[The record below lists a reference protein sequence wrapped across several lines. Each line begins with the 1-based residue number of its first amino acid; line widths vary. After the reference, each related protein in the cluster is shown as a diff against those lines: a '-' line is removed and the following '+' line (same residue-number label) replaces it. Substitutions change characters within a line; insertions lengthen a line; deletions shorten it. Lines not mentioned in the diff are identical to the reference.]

1 MVANLAALETV
12 QALMAEQRPASVDE
26 QQILA
31 AWSSWGAQGL
41 SQMFD
46 EDRPEYTT
54 QRDQLRGLVTPAEY
68 DAARRTTVN
77 AHYTDPAYVQAMWT
91 AVEALGFTGG
101 RVLEP
106 GCGSGTFIGAA
117 PASAQMTGIE
127 LDPVTAQIAA
137 HLYPHATI
145 RAESFAT
152 TRLPDGW
159 FDLTIGNVPF
169 ADVTLH
175 DPGHNQRKMS
185 IHNHFIYKSLA
196 LTRPGGMVA
205 VLTSRYTLDGQDQTA
220 RRAFHDLGDLV
231 GAVRLPNGAHQ
242 RTAGTDAVTDLVIFR
257 RREADHDVAE
267 DPAWLHT
274 REITLTGPD
283 GDRTGRVNRY
293 FDDHPDRV
301 LGDLSLRLGQYATVS
316 VHVDSDADRTTI
328 AAALTEQLRSIAAD
342 AARDQLQWSPSTE
355 PVPDA
360 QVRFALP
367 TEMDG
372 HLTAHPDGSFTV
384 VEAGVHVAQQIPKT
398 QAAEVRRLLEL
409 RDLATQLVNS
419 EATEATDVDV
429 EGLRDRLADRWRAY
443 VDTYGP
449 VNRVKVSESVRVSD
463 GEETVLHVRTLPPAV
478 RLVMRTDPYGP
489 LVAALEVFDEKTQT
503 ASAAALLKARQV
515 VTRPTRDHADDPA
528 DALAIVLDRTGRV
541 DVDQIAD
548 LLNTSPARAVAALGD
563 HVFEIP
569 HADDEPA
576 TWVPAAEYLSGNVR
590 AKLEQAQAADLGHP
604 GRWAAH
610 TAALEAVIPPDL
622 MAGDVTARV
631 GAVWIPDTDH
641 QDFLRAILDDQR
653 AVVRNIAANVWAVDG
668 STWST
673 AAKNTW
679 GTQAV
684 PAPRLFEKML
694 SQAPITVYDTLHDG
708 RQVVNATETEAAQAK
723 ASEIQER
730 FSSWVWEDPE
740 RAQRLLRDYNRRFNA
755 VRLRDYTDEGARLT
769 LPGLAAGFVPMSH
782 QRAAVARMINEK
794 SVGLFHEVGAGKTA
808 EMVIGATELKRLGLV
823 QKPLLVVPDHMLEQ
837 VTREWL
843 QLYPQAR
850 LLAASSDDLPKER
863 RRAFV
868 ARAATNDWDAIVFT
882 RGAFLTLPVT
892 NQTTAAYMDSELS
905 LLREQIAAAQESATS
920 SVAKSVKRIEKDVM
934 RRAEKLKSL
943 LDKPT
948 DPGIS
953 FEATG
958 IDYLIVDELH
968 DFKNL
973 NVVSNIQGAA
983 ITGSKRA
990 TDLHMKVEYLR
1001 GRHGDRVMTG
1011 ATATPIAN
1019 SITEMFV
1026 MQRYLDPETMAAAG
1040 IHHFDQWAATFGE
1053 VVTSMEINITG
1064 TGFRPKSRFAKF
1076 TNVPELLGMFHRFGD
1091 VMTAEDL
1098 NLPTPAIAARSSDGQ
1113 RLPEILT
1120 VPQSPQLAQYIR
1132 ELDERVDKIRGRG
1145 VQPGEDN
1152 MLRVSTHGRLAALD
1166 LRLVLPDSITSM
1178 IDPAHTKVW
1187 AAADRIAEVWAA
1199 NKDRVYLDPASG
1211 EPSPIRGAFQLVFC
1225 DLSTPQPGQWN
1236 VYEGLRDAL
1245 YDRGLPPGS
1254 VRFVHEARN
1263 DAEKGRLF
1271 AECRSGHIA
1280 VLIGS
1285 TGKMGVGTNVQNR
1298 AIHLLDMDAPWRPA
1312 DVIQRHGRIIRQLNQ
1327 NPEVQLTQVLT
1338 EGSFDA
1344 IMWQTL
1350 ERKAAFIDQ
1359 IMSGRVKGREVEDI
1373 GGGET
1378 VLSFAEFKAIS
1389 SGNPLLLELANADRD
1404 VQRYQRLRTAWD
1416 RNESSMQ
1423 QTIRTTQTAVPRLH
1437 ARIAALTAAAE
1448 RLVPTRGDQFQMTI
1462 HGHTHSTRADAA
1474 AAFERYIYRA
1484 ASNGYLSPRE
1494 PGPFG
1499 EIAGQPLSY
1508 SQNPR
1513 TGITVHFDGLDLAV
1527 TDQVN
1532 DVFKPKL
1539 GFLQR
1544 LEHAAAG
1551 IPEQIHLAHAEIR
1564 DRERNSD
1571 QARANLGK
1579 PFRHAD
1585 ALAEALTRQAR
1596 IEAQV
1601 NATTNP
1607 TPLQATISQNLAAAA
1622 TALASPPRPAAS
1634 DPAPTPAARTQGP
1647 RLT

>member
-1 MVANLAALETV
+1 MTANLAALDTV
-12 QALMAEQRPASVDE
+12 QTLMAERRPASPAE

-46 EDRPEYTT
+46 EDRPEYQA
-54 QRDQLRGLVTPAEY
+54 QREQLRSLLTPAEY

-106 GCGSGTFIGAA
+106 GCGSGTFIGSA
-117 PASAQMTGIE
+117 PAAAQMTGVE

-137 HLYPHATI
+137 HLYPQASI

-175 DPGHNQRKMS
+175 DPGHNHRKLS
-185 IHNHFIYKSLA
+185 IHNHFVYKSLA

-205 VLTSRYTLDGQDQTA
+205 VLTSRYTLDGQDETA

-257 RREADHDVAE
+257 RREADRPPAE
-267 DPAWLHT
+267 DPAWIHT
-274 REITLTGPD
+274 RELTLTGPD
-283 GDRTGRVNRY
+283 GEQTARLNRY
-293 FDDHPDRV
+293 FDDHPERV
-301 LGDLSLRLGQYATVS
+301 LGDLSLRVGQYASVS
-316 VHVDSDADRTTI
+316 LHVDSNADRTTI
-328 AAALTEQLRSIAAD
+328 VATLAEQLRGIVDD
-342 AARDQLQWSPSTE
+342 ATRDQLLWSPSVE
-355 PVPDA
+355 SVPDA
-360 QVRFALP
+360 TVRFALP

-384 VEAGVHVAQQIPKT
+384 VEAGVHVPQQVPRT
-398 QAAEVRRLLEL
+398 QATEVRRLLEL
-409 RDLATQLVNS
+409 RDMATQLVNS
-419 EATEATDVDV
+419 EASEQTAIDVD
-429 EGLRDRLADRWRAY
+429 GLRHRLADRWQAY

-449 VNRVKVSESVRVSD
+449 INRVKVTESVRVAD
-463 GEETVLHVRTLPPAV
+463 GEETVIHIRTLPPAV
-478 RLVMRTDPYGP
+478 RLVLRTDPYGP
-489 LVAALEVFDEKTQT
+489 LVAALEVFDEKAQT
-503 ASAAALLKARQV
+503 ASPAALLKARQV

-548 LLNTSPARAVAALGD
+548 LLNTTPADAVAALGA

-569 HADDEPA
+569 HADDAPA
-576 TWVPAAEYLSGNVR
+576 TWVPAAEYLSGDVR
-590 AKLEQAQAADLGHP
+590 AKLEQAQAADIASP
-604 GRWAAH
+604 GRWTGH
-610 TAALEAVIPPDL
+610 VTALEAVIPSDL
-622 MAGDVTARV
+622 MAGDITPRV

-641 QDFLRAILDDQR
+641 QDFLREILDDQW
-653 AVVRNIAANVWAVDG
+653 AVVRNIAANEWAVEG

-730 FSSWVWEDPE
+730 FAGWVWEEPE
-740 RAQRLLRDYNRRFNA
+740 RAQRLLHDYNRRFNA
-755 VRLRDYTDEGARLT
+755 VRLRDYTDEGNRLT
-769 LPGLAAGFVPMSH
+769 LPGLAAGFVPMGH

-843 QLYPQAR
+843 QLYPQAK
-850 LLAASSDDLPKER
+850 LLAASSDDLPRER

-882 RGAFLTLPVT
+882 RGAFLALPVT
-892 NQTTAAYMDSELS
+892 NQTTAGYMDSELS
-905 LLREQIAAAQESATS
+905 LLREQIAAAQESAIG

-934 RRAEKLKSL
+934 RREEKLKSL

-1001 GRHGDRVMTG
+1001 SRHGDRVMTG

-1019 SITEMFV
+1019 SITEMYV
-1026 MQRYLDPETMAAAG
+1026 MQRYLDPEGMAAAG
-1040 IHHFDQWAATFGE
+1040 IRHFDQWAATFGE

-1076 TNVPELLGMFHRFGD
+1076 TNVPELLAMFHRFGD

-1098 NLPTPAIAARSSDGQ
+1098 NLPVPAIAPRSSDGQ

-1120 VPQSPQLAQYIR
+1120 VPKSPQLAQFIR
-1132 ELDERVDKIRGRG
+1132 ELDERVDQIRSRG

-1166 LRLVLPDSITSM
+1166 LRLVLPDSITST

-1225 DLSTPQPGQWN
+1225 DLSTPQPDQWN

-1245 YDRGLPPGS
+1245 YDRGLPLGS
-1254 VRFVHEARN
+1254 VRFIHEARN

-1271 AECRSGHIA
+1271 AECRSGHVA

-1298 AIHLLDMDAPWRPA
+1298 AVHLLDMDAPWRPA

-1327 NPEVQLTQVLT
+1327 NTEVQLTQVLT

-1373 GGGET
+1373 GGSET

-1404 VQRYQRLRTAWD
+1404 VQRYQRLRTAWE
-1416 RNESSMQ
+1416 RNEASMQ
-1423 QTIRTTQTAVPRLH
+1423 QTVRSAETAIPRLH
-1437 ARIAALTAAAE
+1437 TRIAALTEAAD
-1448 RLVPTRGDQFQMTI
+1448 RLIPTRGDQFRMTI
-1462 HGHTHSTRADAA
+1462 HGHTYSSRADAA
-1474 AAFERYIYRA
+1474 GAFERCIQREA
-1484 ASNGYLSPRE
+1484 TNGYLAPRE

-1499 EIAGQPLSY
+1499 EIAGQSLSY

-1513 TGITVHFDGLDLAV
+1513 NGITVHFDGLDLAV
-1527 TDQVN
+1527 TDQLN

-1539 GFLQR
+1539 GFVQR
-1544 LEHAAAG
+1544 LEHVAAG
-1551 IPEQIHLAHAEIR
+1551 IPEQIHLAQAEIR
-1564 DRERNSD
+1564 DRERNRD
-1571 QARANLGK
+1571 QAQANLGK
-1579 PFRHAD
+1579 PFRHANE
-1585 ALAEALTRQAR
+1585 LAEAVAHQAR

-1601 NATTNP
+1601 NAVNNP
-1607 TPLQATISQNLAAAA
+1607 TPAPQTVTSLNLAAAA
-1622 TALASPPRPAAS
+1622 TALAHAPRP
-1634 DPAPTPAARTQGP
+1634 PAPDLAPIPARPQGP